1 MLIFWDAKVA
11 ACIGN
16 CRNTCTG
23 VKIANG
29 QVRVYESEYGISDN
43 NCTTSSHN
51 GCLLYRRS
59 KV

>member
-51 GCLLYRRS
+51 GCLL
-59 KV
+59 